1 MPEFIYK
8 ARDISGIM
16 MEGVVEAASAGEA
29 STVLADRQLAVVTL
43 VPRAKR
49 RFYDMSLSSLGAL
62 FSGIKARDIV
72 VFSRQLAVL
81 VSANVA
87 IVQALRT
94 VQRQTNNVKLRAV
107 LGDAANDVEAGS
119 RLSTALGKYPKAFSA
134 FYTNMVRSGE
144 TSGRV
149 EEVLNYLA
157 DQLEKDYDLISKVK
171 GSMYYPIFI
180 ICGMIVAGFIMM
192 AFVVPKLTD
201 VLTENGGELPLPT
214 KILIGV
220 SHFFAGY
227 WWLMLLVIGGGIA
240 AVVWYLSTPA
250 GKRVLS
256 DFELHIPIFGGIFQR
271 LAVVRMV
278 RSMKTLLEGGVDAVS
293 ALEVTADVVGNLA
306 YRDLIIQ
313 TISEVRDGR
322 PLSTVFVQHP
332 RTVPAMVSQMLTVGE
347 ETGRLTEILDKM
359 ANFYS
364 REIDNLVGGLVTLIE
379 PVIILIIG
387 VAVALLVSAIILPMY
402 SMANSF

>member
-1 MPEFIYK
+1 MSEFIYK
-8 ARDISGIM
+8 ARDISGVM
-16 MEGVVEAASAGEA
+16 VEGIVEAPTAGEA
-29 STVLADRQLAVVTL
+29 STVLADRQLSVVTL
-43 VPRAKR
+43 VPRTKR
-49 RFYDMSLSSLGAL
+49 HFYDLSLSSLGAI

-72 VFSRQLAVL
+72 VFSRQLSVL

-94 VQRQTNNVKLRAV
+94 VQRQTNSVKLRAV
-107 LGDAANDVEAGS
+107 LGDAANDVEGGS

-157 DQLEKDYDLISKVK
+157 DQLEKDYDLLSKVK
-171 GSMYYPIFI
+171 GSMYYPAFI
-180 ICGMIVAGFIMM
+180 VCGMIVAGFIMM
-192 AFVVPKLTD
+192 AFVVPKLTQ
-201 VLTENGGELPLPT
+201 VLTDTGGTLPLPT
-214 KILIGV
+214 KILIAV
-220 SHFFAGY
+220 SSFFAGF
-227 WWLMLLVIGGGIA
+227 WWLILIVIGGAIGAGI
-240 AVVWYLSTPA
+240 WYTSTPD
-250 GKRVLS
+250 GKRLLS
-256 DFELHIPIFGGIFQR
+256 RVELRIPIFGGIYQR

-293 ALEVTADVVGNLA
+293 ALEVTADVVGNLV
-306 YRDLIIQ
+306 YRELILQ

-322 PLSTVFVQHP
+322 PISTVFTQHP
-332 RTVPAMVSQMLTVGE
+332 RVVPAMVSQMLTVGE
-347 ETGRLTEILDKM
+347 ETGRLTEILDKL
-359 ANFYS
+359 AGFYS

-379 PVIILIIG
+379 PIIILIIG
-387 VAVALLVSAIILPMY
+387 VAVALLVAAIILPMY